1 VKPLVILVLLLA
13 ATSLAPAAP
22 RAERD
27 PAPAPAGTLTFNKDV
42 APVLFDNCVS
52 CHRPG
57 EVAPFSLTTYAD
69 VKRRSK
75 QIADVTGRRYMPP
88 WKADEGAGVF
98 HGARQ
103 LTDRQIGMIRQW
115 VEAGAPEG
123 DAKDLPP
130 LPTFTEGWQLGEP
143 DAVFDPGEDF
153 GIPADGPDIYRCFVL
168 PTQFGKDRYVSA
180 MEVRPGNRKVVH
192 HVMGYVDTDRAAR
205 ALDAAASGPG
215 YNSFGGVGFAPAG
228 TLEGWGP
235 GISPARLPEGVGM
248 LVPKD
253 ADLVVQLHYHP
264 TGKPEKDRTRIGLYF
279 CNGPVDKRLHMAVA
293 LNPGLEIPAG
303 AAGHEERA
311 TLKIPA
317 DVTLVRIAPHT
328 HLIGK
333 DISVDAVLPDGARKK
348 LVRVPEWD
356 FRWQTVFTFNEPVK
370 LPKGSRVEVVA
381 HYDNSA
387 ANPANPSK
395 PPRDVRWGEATT
407 DEMCV
412 AALFYTTDAEKLT
425 EGKAVAAFAPPPG
438 SGGRGAG
445 GGNSQERMAMQIFD
459 KNSDGRLDADER
471 KQAILFIEKVRGKL
485 RNADRAGAEAF
496 LEKIGG
502 PLTRPSD
509 SDAPPAK

>member
-1 VKPLVILVLLLA
+1 VTRRFILLLLLA
-13 ATSLAPAAP
+13 ATSLSPAALP
-22 RAERD
+22 AGRD
-27 PAPAPAGTLTFNKDV
+27 DAPAPPGTLTFNKHV

-75 QIADVTGRRYMPP
+75 QIGDVTGRRYMPP

-103 LTDRQIGMIRQW
+103 LTDAQIRLIRQW
-115 VEAGAPEG
+115 ADEGAAEG
-123 DAKDLPP
+123 EAKDLPP
-130 LPTFTEGWQLGEP
+130 LPKLAEGWQLGEP
-143 DAVFDPGEDF
+143 DAVFEPGEDF
-153 GIPADGPDIYRCFVL
+153 DIPADGPDIYRCFVL
-168 PTQFGKDRYVSA
+168 PTRFGQDRYVSA

-192 HVMGYVDTDRAAR
+192 HVMGYVDTGRAAR
-205 ALDAAASGPG
+205 DLDAAAPGPG

-235 GISPARLPEGVGM
+235 GISPAHLPEGVGM

-264 TGKPEKDRTRIGLYF
+264 TGKPEKDRTKIGLYF
-279 CNGPVDKRLHMAVA
+279 CKGPVDKRLHMAVA
-293 LNPGLEIPAG
+293 LNTGLEIPAG
-303 AAGHEERA
+303 AATHEERA
-311 TLKIPA
+311 ILKLPT
-317 DVTLVRIAPHT
+317 DVTLVRIAPHM
-328 HLIGK
+328 HLLGK
-333 DISVDAVLPDGARKK
+333 DISVDAVLPDGARRK

-356 FRWQTVFTFNEPVK
+356 FRWQTVFTFKEPVK

-381 HYDNSA
+381 RYDNSA

-425 EGKAVAAFAPPPG
+425 EGKVVAAFAPPPG
-438 SGGRGAG
+438 SGGRGGGAG
-445 GGNSQERMAMQIFD
+445 NAQERMAMQIFD
-459 KNSDGRLDADER
+459 KNSDGRLDVDER
-471 KQAILFIEKVRGKL
+471 KQAMVFIERVRGKL
-485 RNADRAGAEAF
+485 SGADRGGAEAF
-496 LEKIGG
+496 LDKIAG
-502 PLTRPSD
+502 PLTRPAD
-509 SDAPPAK
+509 QPPPK